1 MNPMD
6 HLVLV
11 VPLMKNFE
19 QMNIQNELKKMIL
32 KKKFSSLYESLD
44 LPPST
49 AII

>member
-1 MNPMD
+1 ML
-6 HLVLV
+6 LVFLV
-11 VPLMKNFE
+11 KNFE

-32 KKKFSSLYESLD
+32 KKNFSSLYESLD